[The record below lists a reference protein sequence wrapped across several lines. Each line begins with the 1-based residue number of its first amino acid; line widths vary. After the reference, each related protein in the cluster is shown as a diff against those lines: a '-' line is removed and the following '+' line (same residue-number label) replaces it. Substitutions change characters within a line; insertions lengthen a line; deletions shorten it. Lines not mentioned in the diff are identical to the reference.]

1 MNTPGYNN
9 NIVYLPINPDN
20 EQFPNAT
27 GNITINSNIITNI
40 TDTSIIEVNNYVESV
55 EIPLSKVLS
64 KTANSITIQNNCT
77 VTNTNVSFTIY
88 KVDFTYDTPNKYY
101 DFETLIIS
109 EPGLLPDGIDLTITL
124 PPLVA
129 FETQNFGELQI
140 NHNPNIIYQTSNKTV
155 IKVPTGYF
163 LDNVQDGVIET
174 DTPGDVVRIFNPFFT
189 RINDK
194 GVYNVYVHKRY
205 WDNKQDQINNPNGI
219 NTNKLLKV
227 GSDNYSAVSQ
237 YNEDTISN
245 IITRLNNGGGVG
257 SGQIYYLNAT
267 NITLN
272 SITYKTL
279 SAIPP
284 VGTLTTKTVIINNNT
299 QLIEQFVT
307 PVLNKFNL
315 SSGIWTFNIKSG
327 ASKIPTGDVLKLYV
341 EVYQYLSD
349 NTTNLLYSIIPA
361 TNNLTTDIIEVSLET
376 AKQSYSIN
384 NTDRLLIKLFAT
396 TTHTQDIT
404 VTLQYNS
411 DTAISHMHTPLT
423 EEISDYLQTNANQD
437 IILGLQESGATG
449 VTVEVKGQTMTGTDI
464 QAPNINITTP
474 LSTGNKDAGNL
485 VFRSAIRG
493 VSGTNTNTATEVARI
508 TKQGIEGKMLIP
520 QKLDVTS
527 AGSTVTLT
535 ANDNSFIEATGT
547 LFCNFKLPNATL
559 LSKGSNYLFINNT
572 SANMN
577 IFNDSSIVIY
587 TIAPSTY
594 KLIILDDNATANGT
608 WYLLQQSQSKYLQ
621 TNTNNDIIIGNQES
635 GTTGANIVIKGQAKT
650 GNDAIG
656 DNISIYASNGTGGGG
671 GGTIDIYTAPSESN
685 IVSLGTASANSAST
699 NTNALTFSH
708 TVPTGNNRF
717 LLVQLSCGASSQ
729 ANSVTF
735 GGTAL
740 TLISRVAS
748 TSQKIESWG
757 LIAPSQTTANIVIS
771 LSNTTSIIAKA
782 INFTGVNQT
791 TATAKILTA
800 SNNNQVTTASL
811 LYSPVG
817 TQTANG
823 EFVIDLIGTINQAPT
838 DGASQVNI
846 WSGTSGAQE
855 RTRAGYKIATG
866 SSTSMSYNFGN
877 SSFAYHAFVINGVTG
892 STANTY
898 KKTLAVINDGIETTA
913 ISIQPLEI
921 TANEGVTNL
930 DLNSNSKIRVTGSA
944 THTIKLPSALK
955 LTKGKEYR
963 VINKTTT
970 DITIQN
976 NAGTLL
982 FTVKTNLDILFQ
994 LTDNSTIAG
1003 TWEQL
1008 NITPT
1013 SSVTESQYIR
1023 ITPTSGVNTWDAN
1036 RRMQVSQVV
1045 ETLGNNIT
1053 LSSTGIIRLGSA
1065 GTYELIAV
1073 WQGAA
1078 GGGGG
1083 VIRWY
1088 NETSGAFVGQQSII
1102 CPPDSA
1108 NPSTPNSVLYHT
1120 ITITSP
1126 TNFSIRETGGGNMQ
1140 PVAINSYVIA
1150 RQLNIPTPTTAND
1163 VPTGTII
1170 QNISPN
1176 IGGYLLCNGNN
1187 YNRGEYSA
1195 LFNLLN
1201 TERGI
1206 CTIAISTPAVITL
1219 TNHGLTTGQKVYFTT
1234 TGALPTGLSANTT
1247 YWVNVTGTN
1256 TFNLATSYANLITAT
1271 YINTS
1276 GTQSGVHTVFLTIGN
1291 VSSATTFNVP
1301 DYQGKVLA
1309 NASATHGI
1317 GKFTG
1322 AETHTL
1328 TINEMPSHNHWVQG
1342 YVFNDYDSNDVFSNR
1357 QGLDTGANQYNT
1369 NNVGGGQPH
1378 NNMQPTEFVY
1388 FHIKF

>member
-1 MNTPGYNN
+1 MSRNIFDNN
-9 NIVYLPINPDN
+9 LLANYETNFNQTLANWGLQVNVD
-20 EQFPNAT
+20 AT
-27 GNITINSNIITNI
+27 SGNKI
-40 TDTSIIEVNNYVESV
+40 
-55 EIPLSKVLS
+55 
-64 KTANSITIQNNCT
+64 
-77 VTNTNVSFTIY
+77 
-88 KVDFTYDTPNKYY
+88 
-101 DFETLIIS
+101 
-109 EPGLLPDGIDLTITL
+109 ITL
-124 PPLVA
+124 PWTRDTAPVGA
-129 FETQNFGELQI
+129 FGLQTEGLILIRKEDNSANTVTIQPYFPCIFNGISENIVLKYQNDYVLFSNNNG
-140 NHNPNIIYQTSNKTV
+140 NIINLYGNLPNL
-155 IKVPTGYF
+155 IK
-163 LDNVQDGVIET
+163 
-174 DTPGDVVRIFNPFFT
+174 
-189 RINDK
+189 INDK
-194 GVYNVYVHKRY
+194 TLQSH
-205 WDNKQDQINNPNGI
+205 I
-219 NTNKLLKV
+219 
-227 GSDNYSAVSQ
+227 
-237 YNEDTISN
+237 DTIN
-245 IITRLNNGGGVG
+245 VRLNQG
-257 SGQIYYLNAT
+257 SGIGTGQIFYLNANT
-267 NITLN
+267 EVIN
-272 SITYKTL
+272 SVTYRVLGAT
-279 SAIPP
+279 PP
-284 VGTLTTKTVIINNNT
+284 NGVTTTKTATINNNS
-299 QLIEQFVT
+299 QLIEQFIT
-307 PVLNKFNL
+307 PALQRTSL
-315 SSGIWTFNIKSG
+315 SSGIWTFNVVAQ
-327 ASKIPTGDVLKLYV
+327 ASKTVGNDVLKLYA
-341 EVYQYLSD
+341 EVYKYSID
-349 NTTNLLYSIIPA
+349 NTSILLFTAMPVN
-361 TNNLTTDIIEVSLET
+361 NNLTDTSIEINLET
-376 AKQSYSIN
+376 TATSYAVVP
-384 NTDRLLIKLFAT
+384 TDRILVKLLAT
-396 TTHTQDIT
+396 TTHTQNVV
-404 VTLQYNS
+404 VTISYNS
-411 DTAISHMHTPLT
+411 TTAISHVHTPFV
-423 EEISDYLQTNANQD
+423 EDISNYFLTNANND
-437 IILGLQESGATG
+437 IILGLQETGATG
-449 VTVEVKGQTMTGTDI
+449 VTVEVKGQTMTGTDT

-508 TKQGIEGKMLIP
+508 TKQGIESKMLIS

-527 AGSTVTLT
+527 AGSTITLT
-535 ANDNSFIEATGT
+535 ANDNSFIEATGS

-572 SANMN
+572 SVNMN
-577 IFNDSSIVIY
+577 IFNDSSAVIY

-594 KLIILDDNATANGT
+594 KLIILDDNSTTNGV

-621 TNTNNDIIIGNQES
+621 TNANNDIIIANQES
-635 GTTGANIVIKGQAKT
+635 GATGANIVIKGQAKT

-708 TVPTGNNRF
+708 TVPTGSNRF
-717 LLVQLSCGASSQ
+717 LLVQLSCGASAQ

-757 LIAPSQTTANIVIS
+757 LIAPSQTTANIVVS
-771 LSNTTSIIAKA
+771 LSNTTSVIAKA

-817 TQTANG
+817 TQTVNG

-921 TANEGVTNL
+921 SANGGITNL
-930 DLNSNSKIRVTGSA
+930 DLNSNSKIRVTGSV
-944 THTIKLPSALK
+944 THTIKLSSALK

-963 VINKTTT
+963 IINKTTT

-982 FTVKTNLDILFQ
+982 FTVKSNLDILFQ

-1008 NITPT
+1008 NITPSNT
-1013 SSVTESQYIR
+1013 VTESQYIR
-1023 ITPTSGVNTWDAN
+1023 ITPASGVNTWDAN
-1036 RRMQVSQVV
+1036 RRMQFSQILN
-1045 ETLGNNIT
+1045 TLGNNIT
-1053 LSSTGIIRLGSA
+1053 LSSTGIVRLVAA

-1073 WQGAA
+1073 WQGPAS
-1078 GGGGG
+1078 GGGGT
-1083 VIRWY
+1083 IKWY
-1088 NETSGAFVGQQSII
+1088 NETTGGFVGQESII
-1102 CPPDSA
+1102 CPPDSG
-1108 NPSTPNSVLYHT
+1108 NNYTPNSALYYT

-1126 TNFSIRETGGGNMQ
+1126 MNFSIRDTGNGNMQ
-1140 PVAINSYVIA
+1140 PTAINSYIIA
-1150 RQLNIPTPTTAND
+1150 RQLNVPTPTTAND

-1170 QNISPN
+1170 QNVSPN
-1176 IGGYLLCNGNN
+1176 VGGYLLCNGSN
-1187 YNRGEYSA
+1187 YNRTDYSA

-1201 TERGI
+1201 TEKGI
-1206 CTIAISTPAVITL
+1206 CTIVISTPAVITL

-1256 TFNLATSYANLITAT
+1256 TFNLAISYANLITAT

-1309 NASATHGI
+1309 NASTNHGI

-1357 QGLDTGANQYNT
+1357 QGLDTGSNQYNT
-1369 NNVGGGQPH
+1369 NSVGGGQPH